1 MTRNAKPSPSLSSS
15 AAAGGDAATFS
26 PSAARDDAVAL
37 LRLAGLDHAELANA
51 LKWGEAEVPAMSHE
65 RRRKTVRLAEE
76 RDAALARVSPPL
88 RARYEAAVQKGQ
100 RPALVAV
107 RDGRCPGCGE
117 PLPDA
122 TRRFVQESLCVVP
135 CCGCLRLL
143 YDRGWTERDLMPA
156 TLRPVT
162 RAKP

>member
-15 AAAGGDAATFS
+15 AAAGGDAARFS

-37 LRLAGLDHAELANA
+37 LRLAGLDHAE
-51 LKWGEAEVPAMSHE
+51 
-65 RRRKTVRLAEE
+65 LAEE

-107 RDGRCPGCGE
+107 RDGRCSGCGE

-135 CCGCLRLL
+135 CSGCLRLL

>member
-1 MTRNAKPSPSLSSS
+1 MSRNGDAKPSPWLRAS
-15 AAAGGDAATFS
+15 AAAGRDAATFS

-37 LRLAGLDHAELANA
+37 LRLAGLELGVRA
-51 LKWGEAEVPAMSHE
+51 L
-65 RRRKTVRLAEE
+65 E

-100 RPALVAV
+100 QPALVAV

-117 PLPDA
+117 TLPDA
-122 TRRFVQESLCVVP
+122 TRRLVQESLCVVP
-135 CCGCLRLL
+135 CSGCLRLL
-143 YDRGWTERDLMPA
+143 YDRGWTERDLMPP